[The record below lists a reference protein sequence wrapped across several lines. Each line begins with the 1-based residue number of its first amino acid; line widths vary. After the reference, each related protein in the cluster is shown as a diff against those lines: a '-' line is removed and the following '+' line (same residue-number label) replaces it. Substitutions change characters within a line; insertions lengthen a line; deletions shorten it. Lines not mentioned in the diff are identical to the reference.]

1 MHALIAAIVL
11 QGQDLPE
18 NPNVDYSGIPQVTG
32 ASTSLVSHSATI
44 ELYKDYAM
52 VSSVTQVRN
61 LGGAGAATLTF
72 TRGRVGDEKS
82 GAPNF
87 PLTVTWNN
95 KAVAL
100 SAKAGTSQLNG
111 KHSMFSANMW
121 GKGAMVK
128 GGSYSLKVS
137 YRVPLGRAGF
147 DRKQYLAAYDIAS
160 APVGVANITYK
171 FAKGV
176 VFRLPEP
183 KPDLGW
189 QVGARGAFVRLENYD
204 GGHGLTFLNFYS
216 GGFEN
221 IGSTGGGRG

>member
-18 NPNVDYSGIPQVTG
+18 NPNVDYSGIPRISG
-32 ASTSLVSHSATI
+32 GDTSLVSHSATI

-52 VSSVTQVRN
+52 VTSTTQVRN
-61 LGGAGAATLTF
+61 LGGAGSAALSF

-87 PLTVTWNN
+87 PMSVTWNN
-95 KAVAL
+95 KPVVL
-100 SAKAGTSQLNG
+100 TAKAGTSQLNG
-111 KHSMFSANMW
+111 KHSIFTANLA
-121 GKGAMVK
+121 GKGPMVK
-128 GGSYSLKVS
+128 GGSYALKVS

-147 DRKQYLAAYDIAS
+147 DRKQYLAAYDLAS

-189 QVGARGAFVRLENYD
+189 QVGARGAFVRLQNYD
-204 GGHGLTFLNFYS
+204 GSHGLTYLNFYS
-216 GGFEN
+216 GGFDN
-221 IGSTGGGRG
+221 IGSTGGG